1 MFAAQAGGSV
11 TALTNTC
18 TVTVL
23 ALLLMAG
30 GRRHDALRR
39 ARVMFL
45 CALAAGFV
53 SGLMPMIYLAS
64 VGHAAPRPWLSDA
77 VALAYVPF
85 TVAGLLMIPQS
96 TARVGH
102 RARSL
107 GDGMVAAGSLWYLL
121 AALGA
126 GRNVGAG
133 GWGAA
138 VALAYPIADVF
149 VVSSALTVLA
159 RCSSPARR
167 AVGWIV
173 AGLTAVAANDVWQSM
188 SSHQTP
194 TRGPALL
201 YQGGLLLLLGAAAAP
216 SISRFGQTT
225 EAPAGTAWALGA
237 LPFVP
242 LLACM
247 ALTTRLVLSG
257 NDMPRAQVLPALA
270 VAVALTLRQ
279 LSAARDKQRLVFRL
293 LERERGLEGAL
304 RRDQLTELANRL
316 ALLERLEDVLG
327 QPEQGPVAIA
337 LLDLNDFKLIND
349 NHGHAVGDAVLQV
362 LATRLTNAI
371 RPTDLVAR
379 LGGDEFA
386 VVMSGIGTAQRNRL
400 AERLLRAFDAPV
412 EVANRQFPVTVSIGI
427 VVAQPSET
435 SGELLANADAAM
447 YQAKADK
454 RGTSRVITVTGDDR
468 AQVSGQS
475 RLREDIA
482 APDLGQFHV
491 LYQPVVDLATG
502 RIRGVEALLRWN
514 HPVLGAVAPD
524 TFIPLAE
531 QAGSI
536 GALGAYVLETATA
549 DLAALR
555 QLRPDHRLAVG
566 VNVSPRQFATT
577 GFLEHVLGLIS
588 FHELHPDQLVLEITE
603 QAFEADLDPVADT
616 VARLAAAGVSVAV
629 DDFGTGYSSLR
640 YLQRLQL
647 EIMKIDRT
655 FVGEITNCESS
666 HELVSAVAAMG
677 TTLGLQLV
685 AEGIE
690 TLDQLRLLQQ
700 INCEL
705 GQGYLF
711 SPPIPLAD
719 IARLLLAGHTYP
731 VGAGDAA
738 PLASEQL
745 RPAQAVS
752 HPHAEG

>member
-1 MFAAQAGGSV
+1 M
-11 TALTNTC
+11 ALTNAG
-18 TVTVL
+18 TVAAL
-23 ALLLMAG
+23 ALMLMAG

-39 ARVMFL
+39 TRVMLL
-45 CALAAGFV
+45 CALAAAFV
-53 SGLMPMIYLAS
+53 SGVMPLVYLAA
-64 VGHAAPRPWLSDA
+64 VGHAPPRPWLSDA
-77 VALAYVPF
+77 VALTYLPLTFIGV
-85 TVAGLLMIPQS
+85 LQIPPA
-96 TARVGH
+96 TARAGH
-102 RARSL
+102 RARAL
-107 GDGMVAAGSLWYLL
+107 ADGMVAASSLWYLL
-121 AALGA
+121 AALGI
-126 GRNVGAG
+126 GLTYGAS
-133 GWGAA
+133 GWGTA
-138 VALAYPIADVF
+138 VALAYPIGDVF

-159 RCSSPARR
+159 RCSSSTSRM
-167 AVGWIV
+167 VGWMV
-173 AGLTAVAANDVWQSM
+173 AGLTAVTANDIWLSTSTVSNA
-188 SSHQTP
+188 S
-194 TRGPALL
+194 RGPALL
-201 YQGGLLLLLGAAAAP
+201 YQAGLLLLLGAAAAP
-216 SISRFGQTT
+216 PITRLTVQQERTGPSS
-225 EAPAGTAWALGA
+225 WAIGA

-247 ALTTRLVLSG
+247 AWTARLVLG
-257 NDMPRAQVLPALA
+257 GKDMPHTQVLPALV
-270 VAVALTLRQ
+270 VAVALTLKQ
-279 LSAARDKQRLVFRL
+279 FAASRDKQRLVVRL
-293 LERERGLEGAL
+293 LERERGLESAL
-304 RRDQLTELANRL
+304 RRDQLTDLANRL
-316 ALLERLEDVLG
+316 ALLERLDDVLG

-362 LATRLTNAI
+362 LAARLTNAI

-386 VVMSGIGTAQRNRL
+386 VVMSGIGTAHRNLL
-400 AERLLRAFDAPV
+400 ADRLLRAFDAPV

-427 VVAQPSET
+427 VVAQASET

-454 RGTSRVITVTGDDR
+454 RGASRVITVTGDDR

-482 APDLGQFHV
+482 APDLEQFHV

-514 HPVLGAVAPD
+514 HPELGAVPPD

-536 GALGAYVLETATA
+536 GALGAFVLETATA

-566 VNVSPRQFATT
+566 INVSPRQLATP

-588 FHELHPDQLVLEITE
+588 LHQLHPDQLVLEITE

-616 VARLAAAGVSVAV
+616 VARLASAGVSVAV

-655 FVGEITNCESS
+655 FVAEITNSKSS

-711 SPPIPLAD
+711 SPPIPLAE
-719 IARLLLAGHTYP
+719 IARLLETGHTYP

-738 PLASEQL
+738 PLLSEQL
-745 RPAQAVS
+745 RPAQAMS
-752 HPHAEG
+752 HPHADG